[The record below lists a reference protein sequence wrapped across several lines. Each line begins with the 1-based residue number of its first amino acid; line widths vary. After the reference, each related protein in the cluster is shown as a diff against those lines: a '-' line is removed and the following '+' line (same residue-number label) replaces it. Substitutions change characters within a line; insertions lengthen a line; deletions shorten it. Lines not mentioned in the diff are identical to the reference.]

1 MEAILA
7 KKPDCLVRA
16 PSDMEDY
23 LNAGLRI
30 KDKWHDQCKL
40 LREAMKNGTAVFLD
54 TEFIILDSGTCLPLE
69 IAILDH
75 EGTTIANTEI
85 DHRIPVNKLDGMAK
99 SFGKSPRQLA
109 KALIE
114 AGINKD
120 SVFIEWSTNG
130 CDFKM
135 LKELVGDEL
144 GLPAAMQPIR
154 LTQLWI
160 RAAPDLPSYRLSVVH
175 ALTFPDSKLY
185 DRAHRALPDTQMLFD
200 MTKKFLEVVEF

>member
-1 MEAILA
+1 MISASCSE
-7 KKPDCLVRA
+7 KPWKTA
-16 PSDMEDY
+16 PLCFSTRS
-23 LNAGLRI
+23 LSFS
-30 KDKWHDQCKL
+30 
-40 LREAMKNGTAVFLD
+40 TAEHV
-54 TEFIILDSGTCLPLE
+54 LPLE

-85 DHRIPVNKLDGMAK
+85 DHPDGMAK
-99 SFGKSPRQLA
+99 KDALINSIVINKIYGKSLGTFGKSPRQLA

-144 GLPAAMQPIR
+144 GLPAAMQSIR

-160 RAAPDLPSYRLSVVH
+160 RAAPDLPSYKLSVIH
-175 ALTFPDSKLY
+175 ALTFPDLKLY

-200 MTKKFLEVVEF
+200 MTKKLLEVVEF